1 MVHQVKLKLEAGSVR
16 KEREISRED
25 GKKSGKSKKKS
36 HGLALLSRRCTSE
49 AMAKGQVGMRAGVW
63 HR

>member
-1 MVHQVKLKLEAGSVR
+1 MEAESVR

-25 GKKSGKSKKKS
+25 GKKSGKSKKKKS
-36 HGLALLSRRCTSE
+36 HGLALLSRCTSE